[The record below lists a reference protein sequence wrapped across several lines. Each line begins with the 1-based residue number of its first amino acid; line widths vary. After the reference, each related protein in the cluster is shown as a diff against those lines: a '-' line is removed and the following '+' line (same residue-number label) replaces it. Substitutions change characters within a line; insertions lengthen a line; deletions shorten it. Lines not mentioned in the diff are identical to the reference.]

1 MLEKDM
7 ASEVAI
13 ALLHHAMKTRGFQV
27 VCDYNK
33 PDLTLYH
40 LAASRGLV
48 KFIQATL
55 KEKGQHKIDVNC
67 YNSDGITPLYLAK
80 VFSFQVTK
88 GSMERSY
95 KLNVDTDV
103 RTQGS
108 QLFLHQIR
116 RTLVKGKENLT
127 VLTSLLSSNSS

>member
-13 ALLHHAMKTRGFQV
+13 ELLHHAMKTRGFHV

-48 KFIQATL
+48 KFIQAIL
-55 KEKGQHKIDVNC
+55 KEKCRLQ
-67 YNSDGITPLYLAK
+67 A
-80 VFSFQVTK
+80 TK
-88 GSMERSY
+88 QQFE
-95 KLNVDTDV
+95 
-103 RTQGS
+103 
-108 QLFLHQIR
+108 
-116 RTLVKGKENLT
+116 RTLLCIVEQAFRYWR
-127 VLTSLLSSNSS
+127 NSSDRAVITREWFN